1 MRKKVNTIDLEIGMY
16 VAELDRPWT
25 STTFLFQGFEIGD
38 EATLQNLRETC
49 DYVFIDTEGEAGAR
63 RANTRRANPPM
74 HRHLAVEDNQREA
87 PRNLDAEILKDRH
100 EKKRWKDATSLE
112 EEIGPAREIEMRARE
127 VLYTTLDDVRMG
139 RSINT
144 SGTKEVIANMVESII
159 RNPDAMGVLAQLKN
173 ADEYTALHSLRVCI
187 LALTFGR
194 HMDLTRDE
202 LNLLGIGALLHDVGK
217 MKVPTEILNKHGQ
230 LTEQEY
236 EIIKGHVPHGI
247 EILSNADGISDLSI
261 QVAARH
267 HERYGGGGYVLGLEG
282 DNIGAF
288 GMMGGIV
295 DCYDAITS
303 DRVYH
308 KGMTSYD
315 ALSKMYHWRSTAFH
329 PGLVEQFIQ
338 CMGVYP
344 IGSLVELT
352 TGAIGVVVTVNRQRR
367 LKPRV
372 ALVLNSDKQP
382 FDAVKVVDLMEESI
396 ANPGTAPDIR
406 AVLPS
411 GEFGINPTDYLPL
424 AS

>member
-1 MRKKVNTIDLEIGMY
+1 MRKKVNTSDLAIGMY

-25 STTFLFQGFEIGD
+25 STQFLFQGFEIGD
-38 EATLQNLRETC
+38 EATLEDLRSTC
-49 DYVFIDTEGEAGAR
+49 EFVFIDTEGEAGAIAHKKR
-63 RANTRRANPPM
+63 QAEKSSPVVTVLEEKSDQVR
-74 HRHLAVEDNQREA
+74 D
-87 PRNLDAEILKDRH
+87 LDPEVLGGKTDS
-100 EKKRWKDATSLE
+100 KRWKDTASLE
-112 EEIGPAREIEMRARE
+112 EEMGQAREIETRARE

-144 SGTKEVIANMVESII
+144 SGAKAVIADMVESII

-173 ADEYTALHSLRVCI
+173 ADEYTALHSMRVCI

-194 HMDLTRDE
+194 HLELTRQE

-230 LTEQEY
+230 LTEKEY
-236 EIIKGHVPHGI
+236 EIMKTHVPHGVQ
-247 EILSNADGISDLSI
+247 ILENSEGISELSI

-267 HERYGGGGYVLGLEG
+267 HERYGGGGYIQGLEG

-344 IGSLVELT
+344 IGSLVELSD
-352 TGAIGVVVTVNRQRR
+352 GAVGVVVTVNRQRR

-372 ALVLNSDKQP
+372 ALVLNSDKRP
-382 FDAVKVVDLMEESI
+382 FEAVKVIDLMEEAIS
-396 ANPGTAPDIR
+396 NPAGAPDIR

>member
-1 MRKKVNTIDLEIGMY
+1 MRKKVNTSDLQIGMY

-25 STTFLFQGFEIGD
+25 STGFLFQGFEIGN
-38 EATLQNLRETC
+38 EETLRNLRETC
-49 DYVFIDTEGEAGAR
+49 EYVFIDTEGEAGAR
-63 RANTRRANPPM
+63 ARKNQPRKANPVA
-74 HRHLAVEDNQREA
+74 RVTVEEDHSKARRDLNEQ
-87 PRNLDAEILKDRH
+87 ILTGPH
-100 EKKRWKDATSLE
+100 GKKRREDQTTLE
-112 EEIGPAREIEMRARE
+112 QELGRAKEIEYRARE

-144 SGTKEVIANMVESII
+144 SGAKAVIADMVESII

-194 HMDLTRDE
+194 HLELTREE
-202 LNLLGIGALLHDVGK
+202 LNLLGVGALLHDVGK
-217 MKVPTEILNKHGQ
+217 MKVPSEILNKHGQ
-230 LTEQEY
+230 LTEKEY
-236 EIIKGHVPHGI
+236 EIMKSHVPHGI
-247 EILSNADGISDLSI
+247 EILDNSVGISDLSI

-282 DNIGAF
+282 DSIGAF

-372 ALVLNSDKQP
+372 ALVLNSEKQP
-382 FDAVKVVDLMEESI
+382 FDAVRVVDLMEEAI
-396 ANPGTAPDIR
+396 ANPNTAPDIR